1 MRIDAGDG
9 GGLLWMR
16 GPVCQSVSRVRPRT
30 VPMLALGGRAA
41 YRSAGHATCAPGAN
55 MDPLRLTRRHLLA
68 SLAAAGLGASLPA
81 CAEKTAQAP
90 ASTPTPTPRRKESV
104 GVALVGL
111 GGYAT
116 HQLAPGLQLAG
127 HCHLAGIV
135 TGSPEKIP
143 AWQQQHGIPD
153 RNVYSYDDFDRI
165 ADNPE
170 IQAVYIVTPNDLH
183 KPLTLRAANA
193 GKHVWCEKP
202 MAMDAAEG
210 QAMVDACRANKVQL
224 TIGYRLQ
231 HEPNTRRLM
240 AMARERPFGKILGV
254 RAEAGFHAYDNVD
267 PARKPWRLLPQHGGG
282 AMYDMGVY
290 SLNAARY
297 TSGQEPVAVSARQ
310 EIRRPHLFE
319 GVDETMHFTLEFAD
333 GSVAECATSFGGNM
347 NLLRADC
354 ERGWYELSPFQT
366 YDGLKGSASDGQV
379 FADAVP
385 HQQAHQMDG
394 DALAI
399 INGTAPRVP
408 GEEGVRDMRVVDA
421 IYASARDGGRRITL

>member
-1 MRIDAGDG
+1 MT
-9 GGLLWMR
+9 LEF
-16 GPVCQSVSRVRPRT
+16 
-30 VPMLALGGRAA
+30 
-41 YRSAGHATCAPGAN
+41 
-55 MDPLRLTRRHLLA
+55 TRRQLLA
-68 SLAAAGLGASLPA
+68 AMAGAGIGASLPLR
-81 CAEKTAQAP
+81 AESAMDNNGKRT
-90 ASTPTPTPRRKESV
+90 RRKDSV

-116 HQLAPGLQLAG
+116 HQLAPGLQLAE

-135 TGSPEKIP
+135 TGSPHKIP
-143 AWQQQHGIPD
+143 AWQEKHGIPD
-153 RNVYSYDDFDRI
+153 RNVYGYDDFDRI
-165 ADNPE
+165 ADNPD
-170 IQAVYIVTPNDLH
+170 IQAVYIATPNDLH

-210 QAMVDACRANKVQL
+210 QKMVDACRRNKVQL

-240 AMARERPFGKILGV
+240 AMAREQPYGRILKI
-254 RAEAGFHAYDNVD
+254 RADAGFNAYDDVD
-267 PARKPWRLLPQHGGG
+267 PAHKPWRLLPQHGGG

-297 TSGQEPVAVSARQ
+297 TKAQEPVAVTARQ
-310 EIRRPHLFE
+310 EVRRPQLFD
-319 GVDETMHFTLEFAD
+319 GVDETMRFTLEFAD
-333 GSVAECATSFGGNM
+333 GSVAECATSFGEDM
-347 NLLRADC
+347 NTLRADC

-366 YDGLKGSASDGQV
+366 YDGLKGRTSDGQT

-385 HQQAHQMDG
+385 HQQAKQMND

-399 INGTAPRVP
+399 LRGTAPLVP

-421 IYASARDGGRRITL
+421 IYASARDGGRRIVL